1 MLNNYLNI
9 NIKFKIISL
18 TVYFFLIFFF
28 SNICSQSHY
37 KSIELAS
44 NEILSFNYKS
54 ADSIIKSLELEYEN
68 DYLFTQ
74 LKTTYLWWMII
85 SGLDNQEMR
94 DSYYVEAESTVQ
106 NIKQYNGPTRNC
118 MWGPLFNSF
127 VSHGYRTRL
136 LSMDNNYFSVINYAS
151 KTVKTIDKTL
161 GNEQQCDCYK
171 LTSGLYN
178 YFAQTFRDKSIMYY
192 AALVFFPE
200 SNEQKGIRF
209 LKDAASS
216 SNSLI
221 SAEASYFLAR
231 IFDEKEETYKEAL
244 FYYDILSSR
253 YPNNLIYNY
262 YELKTL
268 IKANSSSDTLNK
280 KFQKLQLSLE
290 SNDQLTKDQ
299 VIYFDQLFQKL
310 QKNI

>member
-1 MLNNYLNI
+1 VLNNYLNI

-18 TVYFFLIFFF
+18 TVCFF
-28 SNICSQSHY
+28 SLFYTVNIYSQTY
-37 KSIELAS
+37 YQQIELAS
-44 NEILSFNYKS
+44 NEILAFNYKT
-54 ADSIIKSLELEYEN
+54 ADSIIKSLEGEYDE

-85 SGLDNQEMR
+85 SGLDNKEMR
-94 DSYYVEAESTVQ
+94 DAYYIEAESTVL
-106 NIKQYNGPTRNC
+106 NIKEYSGPRRNC
-118 MWGPLFNSF
+118 MWGLLFNSF
-127 VSHGYRTRL
+127 ISHGYRTRL

-151 KTVKTIDKTL
+151 KTVKTIEKTL
-161 GNEQQCDCYK
+161 GKEQQCDCYK

-178 YFAQTFRDKSIMYY
+178 YFAQTSRDESIMYY

-209 LKDAASS
+209 LKDAATS

-221 SAEASYFLAR
+221 SAEAAYFLAR
-231 IFDEKEETYKEAL
+231 IFDEKEDTFKDAL
-244 FYYDILSSR
+244 FYYNILTSR

-268 IKANSSSDTLNK
+268 IKANSSRDVLNK

-290 SNDQLTKDQ
+290 SNDQLTNDQ
-299 VIYFDQLFQKL
+299 VIYFDQLFKKL
-310 QKNI
+310 QKKI